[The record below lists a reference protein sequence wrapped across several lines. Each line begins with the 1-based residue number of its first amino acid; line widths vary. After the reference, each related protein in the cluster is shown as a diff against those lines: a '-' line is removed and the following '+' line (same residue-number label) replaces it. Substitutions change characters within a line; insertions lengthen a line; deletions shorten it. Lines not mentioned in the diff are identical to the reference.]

1 VQGIDSR
8 IADMTSSV
16 GTVVLSSGRSDVRV
30 LRIGV
35 GEVFD
40 RKDRRTARDVFNRLS
55 DPAPAESIRP
65 FKNGVERRGWF
76 SSKIREVKYSGD
88 ETEVAD
94 ISDLSTSLLSI
105 SKRLETGLR
114 G

>member
-1 VQGIDSR
+1 
-8 IADMTSSV
+8 MTSSV
-16 GTVVLSSGRSDVRV
+16 GIVVLSCGRSDVRV

-40 RKDRRTARDVFNRLS
+40 RKDRRTAREVFNRLS

-65 FKNGVERRGWF
+65 FRNGVERRGWF
-76 SSKIREVKYSGD
+76 SSNIREVKYSGD

-94 ISDLSTSLLSI
+94 ISDLSTSLLSLA
-105 SKRLETGLR
+105 KD
-114 G
+114 

>member
-1 VQGIDSR
+1 
-8 IADMTSSV
+8 MTSSV
-16 GTVVLSSGRSDVRV
+16 GIVVLSCGRSDVRV
-30 LRIGV
+30 LRMGV

-40 RKDRRTARDVFNRLS
+40 RKDRRTAREVFNRLS

-76 SSKIREVKYSGD
+76 SSNIREVKYSDD

-94 ISDLSTSLLSI
+94 ISDLRTWLLSI
-105 SKRLETGLR
+105 SGGLGTVLR